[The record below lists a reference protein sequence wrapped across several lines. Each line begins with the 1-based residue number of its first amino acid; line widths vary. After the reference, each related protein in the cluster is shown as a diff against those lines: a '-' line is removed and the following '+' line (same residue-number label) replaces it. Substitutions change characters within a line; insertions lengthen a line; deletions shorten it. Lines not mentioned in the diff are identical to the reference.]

1 MDDFLEASWA
11 CLPGWSPLG
20 RAPPR
25 WGFGKKLRTR
35 MLTLI
40 FVFKCDFLRFRSDL
54 GPILGGFGRLKWTQK
69 SIFGRFF
76 RKRRFSENRC
86 FSQGKLLFFRF
97 RAHKFNENSTQN
109 RIRKY
114 ICFKRW
120 LFSVFWKFLAD
131 FGTILD
137 GSKSLKIQNAAPGA
151 LQKLIKKRSRWPKN
165 RFWGVSRTHLFSKVG
180 LGRVLEDFGRIFGGF
195 FRVAD
200 HLLTLILLL

>member
-1 MDDFLEASWA
+1 MNE
-11 CLPGWSPLG
+11 
-20 RAPPR
+20 R
-25 WGFGKKLRTR
+25 
-35 MLTLI
+35 
-40 FVFKCDFLRFRSDL
+40 DFLRFWSDFGTIL
-54 GPILGGFGRLKWTQK
+54 EGFRGPKWKQK
-69 SIFGRFF
+69 SVFGRFF

-86 FSQGKLLFFRF
+86 FSLRKLLFFRL

-151 LQKLIKKRSRWPKN
+151 LQKFTKKRSRWPKN

-180 LGRVLEDFGRIFGGF
+180 LGMVLEDFGKIFGGF
-195 FRVAD
+195 FGVAD
-200 HLLTLILLL
+200 HLLTLILLLWGVLEKFLVDF